1 LIELDQLECEEK
13 ADDYDLVDKENKMII
28 FYQKFEIDL
37 VDSENED
44 EKGKENDLVDED
56 VDKDG

>member
-1 LIELDQLECEEK
+1 LIELDQLGCEEK

-44 EKGKENDLVDED
+44 EKGKGNDLVDED